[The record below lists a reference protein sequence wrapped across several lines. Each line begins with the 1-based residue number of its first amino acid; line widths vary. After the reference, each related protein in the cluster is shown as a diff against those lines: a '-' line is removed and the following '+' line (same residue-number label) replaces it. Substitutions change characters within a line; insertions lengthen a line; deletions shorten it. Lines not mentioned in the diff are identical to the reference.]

1 MLRRPNMRVR
11 VRVQPMHFSFN
22 RMIPNVL
29 TVLALCAGMT
39 AIRLAIVGKF
49 ETAVAAIIVA
59 GILDG
64 LDGRIA
70 RLLKG
75 TSTFGAQL
83 DSLSDFVS
91 FGVAPAVMLYVW
103 TMDQFHGF
111 GWAIVLIF
119 AVCCALRLARFNTQ
133 LGQELPPYAYNFF
146 TGVPAPAGAGLA
158 MVPMFAAFEFGDTFF
173 RAPTLNTIWI
183 LAVAVDGEPGPDLRA
198 EALPCA
204 ERMGAP
210 DAPGRGRDGG
220 LPHHRALGDA
230 ADRRRRLY
238 RLLPLQHPLL
248 PQAQAHR
255 RGDARRNHA
264 GRERSRCR
272 RAAGEVI
279 AMTSVLLRPPSPP
292 SPSRGEGVLCTAHRF
307 NLPLPP

>member
-1 MLRRPNMRVR
+1 MLRRPHMRVR

-91 FGVAPAVMLYVW
+91 FGVAPAVMLYIW
-103 TMDQFHGF
+103 TMEQFHGF
-111 GWAIVLIF
+111 GWAVVLIF
-119 AVCCALRLARFNTQ
+119 AVCCGLRLARFNTQ

-146 TGVPAPAGAGLA
+146 TGVPAPAGAGLV
-158 MVPMFAAFEFGDTFF
+158 MVPMFAAFEFGDTVF
-173 RAPTLNTIWI
+173 RSPTLNTLWI
-183 LAVAVDGEPGPDLRA
+183 LAVAGLMVSRLPTFALKRFHVPGEWV
-198 EALPCA
+198 LPTLLGV
-204 ERMGAP
+204 GAM
-210 DAPGRGRDGG
+210 
-220 LPHHRALGDA
+220 A
-230 ADRRRRLY
+230 AFLTTEPWATLLIVGVVYIGSFPFSVRYY
-238 RLLPLQHPLL
+238 RKLKRT
-248 PQAQAHR
+248 A
-255 RGDARRNHA
+255 D
-264 GRERSRCR
+264 EM
-272 RAAGEVI
+272 RAA
-279 AMTSVLLRPPSPP
+279 TLRVANEAGAAAVP
-292 SPSRGEGVLCTAHRF
+292 GK
-307 NLPLPP
+307 